1 MDTDMDADSVI
12 FNLKTED
19 WHKDISND
27 IEQRFDTSNI
37 EINIPIKQN
46 INKKVLG
53 VFKDEL
59 NGYPLKKIIGLTP
72 KRYAYLQDDGNI
84 NKRAKGVKKY
94 VTKKNLRFN
103 DYKDCLMNNTKIMRT
118 QQVFK
123 SERDVVST
131 IQMKKMPSQIK
142 IIKE

>member
-1 MDTDMDADSVI
+1 MDTDMDADSFI

-37 EINIPIKQN
+37 ETNIPIKQN

-59 NGYPLKKIIGLTP
+59 NGYPMEKN
-72 KRYAYLQDDGNI
+72 YWI
-84 NKRAKGVKKY
+84 NAKTLY
-94 VTKKNLRFN
+94 ILAR
-103 DYKDCLMNNTKIMRT
+103 
-118 QQVFK
+118 
-123 SERDVVST
+123 
-131 IQMKKMPSQIK
+131 
-142 IIKE
+142 